1 MKTFLIGDSLA
12 FDFGEVAAV
21 RDYFRR
27 KGLVKVHTPWCGLV
41 CTHGVSGKRDPPADR
56 EAVEEPH

>member
-1 MKTFLIGDSLA
+1 MTQDKHYSRTTRYRKACRNETKEDYFVKTFLIGDSLA

-27 KGLVKVHTPWCGLV
+27 KGLVKVHTP
-41 CTHGVSGKRDPPADR
+41 
-56 EAVEEPH
+56 